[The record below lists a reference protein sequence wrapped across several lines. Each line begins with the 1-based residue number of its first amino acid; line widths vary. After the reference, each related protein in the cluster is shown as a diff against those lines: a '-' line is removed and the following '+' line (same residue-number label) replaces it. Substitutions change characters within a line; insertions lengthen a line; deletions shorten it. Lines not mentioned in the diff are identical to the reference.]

1 MSLAAP
7 CPWPR
12 AFWVRDVL
20 AAGVEDLQGFA
31 PVVLGFLRERMRLV
45 RCGPTKLGNLCP
57 LQLFLGRVNSSWP
70 EALILCFQAEILCEA
85 WS

>member
-1 MSLAAP
+1 MSPAAL

-20 AAGVEDLQGFA
+20 AAGVEYLQGFA

-45 RCGPTKLGNLCP
+45 WCGPTKLRNLCL
-57 LQLFLGRVNSSWP
+57 LQLLLGRVNSSWP
-70 EALILCFQAEILCEA
+70 EALIICFQAEISCEA